1 MGVPLAGVSANIKIG
16 ANAVAWMNTWTV
28 TAKANVKET
37 TAFQSASG
45 YATKTATVKEWSVK
59 IDGPLDATDTNGQVA
74 LINGLGNTFALE
86 MDTDA
91 AGTHKWTGSA
101 ILTAVEAHGSSTGWR
116 WRRCV
121 DGCYAVHQYHERD
134 GYRLRRPH
142 HLYRE
147 YPQVLGLAATHRG
160 AELTQR

>member
-1 MGVPLAGVSANIKIG
+1 
-16 ANAVAWMNTWTV
+16 MNTWTV

-74 LINGLGNTFALE
+74 LIKGLGNTFALE
-86 MDTDA
+86 LDTDT

-101 ILTAVEAHGSSTGWR
+101 ILVGVDPKSDAKDVNQIAFAFEGTG
-116 WRRCV
+116 
-121 DGCYAVHQYHERD
+121 
-134 GYRLRRPH
+134 
-142 HLYRE
+142 
-147 YPQVLGLAATHRG
+147 VLAFA
-160 AELTQR
+160 